1 MLPGPDIGAVTRTP
15 EVDSNIRLLNRFYAI
30 FTGACVILLTIGVPL
45 FFVRKTGSAIVV
57 TVLLAAVLS
66 AWRVNFRGNPQGSL
80 KLFSVFALVIGITAL
95 YLGVAQ
101 TIVVFI
107 IAIAVILAVV
117 VNPGTGVVFGGVYL
131 LAWLVYVLLGLNGMA
146 PHSYFV
152 GGPVSSWF
160 HGVVALLLVLLP
172 VPELVATMRAALG
185 ERDRAELHLRESL
198 LFNEAI
204 LHQSPVAM
212 GVYEV
217 SGDCIM
223 ANQAYAQL
231 IGATVAQVMA
241 QNFNTI
247 VVWKASG
254 IHADILAALHEGKTR
269 RRSTPV
275 TTLTGKDLWVD
286 AIMMPMVLHSQT
298 HLLIQFLDQTA
309 QRRSEEELRKSE
321 DRLAL
326 ALDASALSMWD
337 FDIDTR
343 IVGMDAQW
351 AQIVGGPTGPRA
363 VSFETLWRA
372 IHHEDVGRVAK
383 ATYDCFKQIHDSF
396 NEEFRYLTLG
406 GEWKWLRCSGKVI
419 ERDQQGRSV
428 RAIGTNLDITARK
441 VSEEQI
447 RQLAY
452 YDSLTGLPNRR
463 MLLDRLNLALAQA
476 RRGARP
482 LAVMFLDLDN
492 FKTVNDTFGHDAGDN
507 LLKEVAARLG
517 PCIRAGDT
525 LSRQGGDEFVIVLT
539 EMHEPADA
547 PAVAEKIFAALS
559 TPIHVAEHTI
569 LVTTSIGISLFPAR
583 GTDDA
588 IALLKKADSAMYE
601 AKNAGRNGYRFFEA
615 PTAPLQGVK
624 AASAAS
630 AASA

>member
-1 MLPGPDIGAVTRTP
+1 MFPGSDIGAASCTR
-15 EVDSNIRLLNRFYAI
+15 EVDSNVRLLNRFYAI
-30 FTGACVILLTIGVPL
+30 FTGACITLLAIGVPV
-45 FFVRKTGSAIVV
+45 FFVRKTGSAIVAL
-57 TVLLAAVLS
+57 VLLAAVLS
-66 AWRVNFRGNPQGSL
+66 AWRVNVKGNPQSSL
-80 KLFSVFALVIGITAL
+80 KLFSVFALIIGITAL

-117 VNPGTGVVFGGVYL
+117 VNLRTGIVFGGVYL
-131 LAWLVYVLLGLNGMA
+131 LAWLVYVLLGLNGIA
-146 PHSYFV
+146 PPPYFV
-152 GGPVSSWF
+152 GGPVASWF

-172 VPELVATMRAALG
+172 VPELVATMRAAVG

-204 LHQSPVAM
+204 LQQSPVAM

-217 SGDCIM
+217 NGSCIM

-231 IGATVAQVMA
+231 IGTTVAQVMA
-241 QNFNTI
+241 QSFDTI
-247 VVWKASG
+247 VAWKASG
-254 IHADILAALHEGKTR
+254 IHADILAALHDGQTR

-309 QRRSEEELRKSE
+309 QRRSEENLRKSE
-321 DRLAL
+321 ERLAL

-343 IVGMDAQW
+343 IVSMDAQW
-351 AQIVGGPTGPRA
+351 AQIVGGPAGPCA
-363 VSFETLWRA
+363 VPFETLWRA
-372 IHHEDVGRVAK
+372 THRGDIERVAK
-383 ATYDCFKQIHDSF
+383 ATYDCFKQIHESF

-419 ERDQQGRSV
+419 ERDRLGRGV

-441 VSEEQI
+441 VAEEQI

-463 MLLDRLNLALAQA
+463 MLLDRLNHALAQA
-476 RRGARP
+476 RRNARL

-492 FKTVNDTFGHDAGDN
+492 FKTVNDTFGHDTGDN

-525 LSRQGGDEFVIVLT
+525 LSRQGGDEFVIILT
-539 EMHEPADA
+539 EMRVPADA

-559 TPIHVAEHTI
+559 APIRLAERDI
-569 LVTTSIGISLFPAR
+569 LITTSIGISLFPTR

-601 AKNAGRNGYRFFEA
+601 AKNAGRNGYRIFEA
-615 PTAPLQGVK
+615 PTAPSQG
-624 AASAAS
+624 AAAGSAAS